1 MFTRMKQGW
10 ELTKKA
16 WSVVRSNPGLAKLPL
31 TGGVLAII
39 AALVLA
45 GPGLFLTSADQD
57 ATRYVGFFL
66 IALGSYAASF
76 IVIYYNV
83 ILAGAAN
90 DALDGR
96 EPDVAAARQVA
107 KNRIPTI
114 AGWALVSALV
124 SVALSVLRDRGGIA
138 GQIAASLGAALWG
151 LVTFLVIPVVALEGI
166 GPIEAIKRS
175 GSLVKNRWGQ
185 QVTGNFVIGGISTHG
200 LDPRRRRSDRW
211 RCADRERIRVGRPRR
226 GTGRPRP
233 RHRRRRRRVRRRD
246 PRRLRRGALPLRRR
260 GPCRR
265 AVHRRRT
272 RQRRST
278 PTVTPLGNRAQ
289 RPAPSRLSRATSTSI
304 TSSGLRSVS
313 PRRSLSALASSW
325 IARWTPPP
333 ASRR

>member
-1 MFTRMKQGW
+1 MKQGW

-31 TGGVLAII
+31 TGGVLAVI

-185 QVTGNFVIGGISTHG
+185 QVTGNFVIGGISTLISILGVAGVIGGVALIASGSTWAILGAALVVLG
-200 LDPRRRRSDRW
+200 LVIAVGGAVFGGATRGVFGVALYHFVAEDRAVGPFTAAELASTAAPRR
-211 RCADRERIRVGRPRR
+211 
-226 GTGRPRP
+226 
-233 RHRRRRRRVRRRD
+233 
-246 PRRLRRGALPLRRR
+246 
-260 GPCRR
+260 
-265 AVHRRRT
+265 
-272 RQRRST
+272 
-278 PTVTPLGNRAQ
+278 
-289 RPAPSRLSRATSTSI
+289 
-304 TSSGLRSVS
+304 
-313 PRRSLSALASSW
+313 
-325 IARWTPPP
+325 
-333 ASRR
+333 